1 MFESRGKGARRR
13 NGGGGVLTPLLENS
27 NLLNSNI
34 NITTYWALEPLP
46 PTHTPPTRL
55 SLGSPFLKTH
65 QRIMVKVDP
74 SRENSMQSMIEYKSW
89 WLYILDQFTRIQRS
103 FNTAIQTLCRVT
115 FIYAWIH
122 RQNGNEKKN
131 FNWHENFLIDSAVTL
146 FYVQFTF
153 SRILSMSQVLTC
165 PSYDR
170 RVHARADQTVQLE

>member
-1 MFESRGKGARRR
+1 MLESRGKGARRR
-13 NGGGGVLTPLLENS
+13 NGGVGPDPTPGKFKLIKFKYLYYRI
-27 NLLNSNI
+27 LGLGTF
-34 NITTYWALEPLP
+34 TTHTH
-46 PTHTPPTRL
+46 PTHEVIPGIPL
-55 SLGSPFLKTH
+55 LKTH

-74 SRENSMQSMIEYKSW
+74 SRENSIQSMIECKSW

-131 FNWHENFLIDSAVTL
+131 FNWHENSLIDSAVTL

-165 PSYDR
+165 SSYDR
-170 RVHARADQTVQLE
+170 RVHARADQTVQIE